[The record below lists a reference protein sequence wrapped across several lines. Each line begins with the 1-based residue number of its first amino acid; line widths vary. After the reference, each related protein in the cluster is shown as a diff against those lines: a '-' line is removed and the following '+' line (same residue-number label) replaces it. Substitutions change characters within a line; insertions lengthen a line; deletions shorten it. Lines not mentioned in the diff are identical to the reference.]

1 MLKREIAAIDP
12 LIAVSSV
19 NTLDGIVANEAAQ
32 PRFRSAVLT
41 GLATVTLAIA
51 SVGLYG
57 VVAFAVSQRTREFG
71 VRMALGASTADLLT
85 VVFREGAKLASA
97 GLVLG
102 VVGSVAA
109 ARLLSTLLYG
119 IDPTD
124 GVSFGLGSG
133 LLMLVAAA
141 ATYLPARRAARLD
154 PTVALRAD

>member
-1 MLKREIAAIDP
+1 
-12 LIAVSSV
+12 
-19 NTLDGIVANEAAQ
+19 
-32 PRFRSAVLT
+32 
-41 GLATVTLAIA
+41 
-51 SVGLYG
+51 
-57 VVAFAVSQRTREFG
+57 
-71 VRMALGASTADLLT
+71 MALGRVLPTAD
-85 VVFREGAKLASA
+85 VVFREGASWPCRTR
-97 GLVLG
+97 VG